1 MIYKKNPAE
10 IEAIRQGGRILGRI
24 LQELKVMVA
33 PGVGTASLEAHL
45 ISEIAK
51 AGGRPAFLNY
61 PMGGGL
67 YFPSALCAS
76 INEEVVHGT
85 ALPDRILK
93 SGDIIDLDIGME
105 WPILPAMRQ
114 ELGLP
119 VNPHSALGGFYTDT
133 CLTVAVGKISREEK
147 RLLAVT
153 EESLYAGIKA
163 AKLGNRLSDIGEAV
177 EKAAR
182 RHGYGVVRDMVGH
195 GVGYL
200 AHEDPNVFNYSIP
213 KDSRENIRLEEGMV
227 IAIEPMFNLGTWEV
241 EETSNGMTIVSADG
255 SPSAHFEHSVAIT
268 EDGPLILTNYDR

>member
-10 IEAIRQGGRILGRI
+10 IEAIRQGGAILGRI
-24 LQELKVMVA
+24 LQELKAMVA
-33 PGVGTASLEAHL
+33 PEIGTASLEAHL
-45 ISEIAK
+45 ISEITK

-105 WPILPAMRQ
+105 WPILPSMRQ

-119 VNPHSALGGFYTDT
+119 TNPHSALGGFYTDT
-133 CLTVAVGKISREEK
+133 CLTVAVGKISREQK

-182 RHGYGVVRDMVGH
+182 GHGYGVVRDMVGH
-195 GVGYL
+195 GVGYF

-213 KDSRENIRLEEGMV
+213 KNSRENIRLEEGMV
-227 IAIEPMFNLGTWEV
+227 IAIEPMFNLGTWEI
-241 EETSNGMTIVSADG
+241 EETDNGMTIVSADG

-268 EDGPLILTNYDR
+268 KDGPLILTHYAS